1 MNEDNEMLAQKPKII
16 VLHDYFAIRGGGER
30 LILDLCEGL
39 NADLCTGY
47 WTNDSYPQPTGLNIR
62 VLADKAPASPKML
75 SMKKLFTHHTD
86 FLKEYDIC
94 IYSGQSSIYAAG
106 KHKQGRNIYYCHTP
120 PRYIFDQ
127 RAFYRAQFSWWLHP
141 CFEILMLYLGLSYT
155 RCIRDM
161 DEILAN
167 SNNIKGRL
175 LKYTGIDSRIVYP
188 PIDIQGFKWQ
198 TQGDY
203 YLSNARLD
211 PLKRIDKIIEA
222 FTLLPNKKL
231 VVVSGGS
238 QEAKLREIAQNYP
251 NIHITGWQSDEQIRN
266 WVGNAIATLYL
277 PIDEDFGMAP
287 VESMAAGKPV
297 IGVAEGGLLETLQ
310 HGKTGLLLS
319 KQLSVTDIV
328 DAVRFMDKDVAL
340 AMREACEESA
350 KRFSREIF
358 IDGMNEVLH
367 LST

>member
-1 MNEDNEMLAQKPKII
+1 MNENNEPLTQKPKII

-47 WTNDSYPQPTGLNIR
+47 WTNDSYPQPTGLKIR
-62 VLADKAPASPKML
+62 VLSDKVPASPKML

-86 FLKEYDIC
+86 FLNEYDIC
-94 IYSGQSSIYAAG
+94 IYSGQSSIYAIE

-127 RAFYRAQFSWWLHP
+127 RAFYRSQFSWWLHP
-141 CFEILMLYLGLSYT
+141 FFEILMLYLGLSYK
-155 RCIRDM
+155 RCIRHM
-161 DEILAN
+161 DKILAN

-188 PIDIQGFKWQ
+188 PIDIKGFHWLS
-198 TQGDY
+198 QGDY

-222 FTLLPNKKL
+222 FTLLPDKKL

-238 QEAKLREIAQNYP
+238 EEAKLREMAQNYS
-251 NIHITGWQSDEQIRN
+251 NIHITGWQSDEQIRH
-266 WVGNAIATLYL
+266 WVGNAIATIYI
-277 PIDEDFGMAP
+277 PVDEDFGMAP

-297 IGVAEGGLLETLQ
+297 IGVADGGLLETLQ
-310 HGKTGLLLS
+310 HGKTGLLLP
-319 KQLSVTDIV
+319 KQLLITDIV
-328 DAVRFMDKDVAL
+328 DAVKFMDKDAAL
-340 AMREACEESA
+340 AMREACEKSA

-358 IDGMNEVLH
+358 IQGINEVLH
-367 LST
+367 SFT